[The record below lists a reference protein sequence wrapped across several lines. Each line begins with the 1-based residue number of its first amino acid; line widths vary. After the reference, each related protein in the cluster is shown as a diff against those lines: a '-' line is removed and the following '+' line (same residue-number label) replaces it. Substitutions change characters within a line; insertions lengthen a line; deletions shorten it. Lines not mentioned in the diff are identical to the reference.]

1 MLNCKLNKITRVK
14 HIIPLEMNM
23 HTHKYDELT
32 YFISGN
38 GTTRIGNNLFDY
50 KPHSFAIYKAGTPH
64 DEINPVACD
73 IIWLHF
79 SCNIDGFS
87 LKEGVY
93 EDLNGKL
100 FACLQKL
107 RSSYFGQEK
116 HREIL
121 IESQLAE
128 ALAIAAQAIDHKEL
142 AARIDWQQ
150 ILDYIDANIH
160 NNIDFHSLSKSYH
173 YSYDRFR
180 HIFRKHFGISL
191 HAYLTNQRIE
201 HAKHL
206 LKGTTFSLTDIAYD
220 CGFNSS
226 SQFANIFKKH
236 TGLTPKEYRKMKTN
250 IV

>member
-1 MLNCKLNKITRVK
+1 MLDCKLNKITRVK

-23 HTHKYDELT
+23 HTHKHDELT

-38 GTTRIGNNLFDY
+38 GTTRIGDTHYNY
-50 KPHSFAIYKAGTPH
+50 KPHTFAIYKAGTEH
-64 DEINPVACD
+64 DETNPVPCD
-73 IIWLHF
+73 IIWMHF
-79 SCNIDGFS
+79 SCNIGEIS

-93 EDLNGKL
+93 NDTNGKVL
-100 FACLQKL
+100 ACLQKL
-107 RSSYFGQEK
+107 RSSYFRQEK
-116 HREIL
+116 YRETL
-121 IESQLAE
+121 IESYLAE
-128 ALAIAAQAIDHKEL
+128 TLAVVAQATDSEVL
-142 AARIDWQQ
+142 NSSIDWQQ
-150 ILDYIDANIH
+150 IFNYIDANIH
-160 NNIDFHSLSKSYH
+160 NDIDFHSLSKSYN

-206 LKGTTFSLTDIAYD
+206 LKGTTFSLTAIAYD

-226 SQFANIFKKH
+226 SQFTNVFKKH
-236 TGLTPKEYRKMKTN
+236 TGLTPKEYRRIKTN